1 MQPTTTDAQMQ
12 IDSLNSSIKEYKA
25 YIMDQQRLGN
35 PCNVERAKLDNLY
48 LQLKEQKAKI

>member
-1 MQPTTTDAQMQ
+1 MTTDAQIQ

-25 YIMDQQRLGN
+25 YIMDQQRIGN
-35 PCNVERAKLDNLY
+35 SCNVERAKLDNLY